1 MIQVFQRRERCPFC
15 LCGAVY
21 AKEEICLCNVCN
33 GAIWI
38 TKVRWV
44 TTADLQDAGTNL
56 VLDASQITAETTE
69 TVERHATGL
78 ASFV

>member
-21 AKEEICLCNVCN
+21 VKEEICLCNVCN

-38 TKVRWV
+38 TKVRRELEEV
-44 TTADLQDAGTNL
+44 RR
-56 VLDASQITAETTE
+56 
-69 TVERHATGL
+69 EREAKEKEKNENRH
-78 ASFV
+78 

>member
-1 MIQVFQRRERCPFC
+1 MTKQFQPFY
-15 LCGAVY
+15 AV
-21 AKEEICLCNVCN
+21 ANNLKGFNSDSLRV
-33 GAIWI
+33 
-38 TKVRWV
+38 KVWAAENDYRWV